1 MRGEVSGKGRE
12 RGEERGDGLQTNKG
26 ESPLAPRSTVNRP
39 ISERSAR
46 ASRKLEKGTVLRS
59 SEGNLVER
67 CDSEDAE
74 SLVEVCRD

>member
-1 MRGEVSGKGRE
+1 MGKGERE
-12 RGEERGDGLQTNKG
+12 EERDGLQTNKG
-26 ESPLAPRSTVNRP
+26 ETPLAPRSTVHRP

-46 ASRKLEKGTVLRS
+46 APRKLEKGTVLRS
-59 SEGNLVER
+59 SEGNLVES